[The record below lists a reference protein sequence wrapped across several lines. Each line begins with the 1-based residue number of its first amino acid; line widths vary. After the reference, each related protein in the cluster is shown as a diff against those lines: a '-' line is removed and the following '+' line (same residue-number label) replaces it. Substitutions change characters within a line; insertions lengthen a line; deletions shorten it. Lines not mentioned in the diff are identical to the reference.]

1 MQPLRVLTSVSVT
14 AAFAKARPTK
24 LPRVSVMAAPERM
37 FPLRSE
43 SVCVVAAS
51 DHQITLHAC
60 APPARTTERLVP
72 VKAPATLNVQLAVA
86 GPLSVNTP
94 VFASALT
101 QYTPGAR
108 VWAASVPVNSAPLHG
123 VAAMLLYALR

>member
-1 MQPLRVLTSVSVT
+1 
-14 AAFAKARPTK
+14 
-24 LPRVSVMAAPERM
+24 MAAPERM
-37 FPLRSE
+37 FPWSSE
-43 SVCVVAAS
+43 SVCVAAAS

-60 APPARTTERLVP
+60 APPARTTEKLVP
-72 VKAPATLNVQLAVA
+72 VNAPVEAPSVTLNVQLPVA

-108 VWAASVPVNSAPLHG
+108 VRPASVPVNNVPLHG